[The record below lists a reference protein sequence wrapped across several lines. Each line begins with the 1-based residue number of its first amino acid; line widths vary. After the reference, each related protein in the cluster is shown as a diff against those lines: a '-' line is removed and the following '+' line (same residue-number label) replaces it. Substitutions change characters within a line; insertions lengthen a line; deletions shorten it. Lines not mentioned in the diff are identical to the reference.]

1 MGSVKTLASLENL
14 FHQDNVVVF
23 PDNNNGFFTSSPISG
38 NEEILSLI
46 SSCNLVLTVTDPSET
61 PSRQDLKRLH
71 LTRLLAFLK
80 SSKKPLPKTF
90 LSPLIS
96 MVSLN
101 LFRPLPTSFASDFP
115 EEDDPSSA
123 FSASWSHLQIVYEIL
138 LRLVITTEPEI
149 LKNHIDHSFLL
160 KLLTLF
166 QSEDRRERESMKNVY
181 HKIYTKFTGERSFM
195 RKSMNDVLLHY
206 AFEMHQKHC
215 GIGELLEI
223 WGTIINGFTVPLK
236 EEHKLFLMRVLIPLH
251 KPKGVQMYH
260 RQLAYCMVQFVQ
272 KEPMLGGVVAR
283 GLLKYWPIT
292 NCQKELLLIGELED
306 LVENLDPDQ
315 YRKLALPLCTQVIKC
330 INSWNS
336 QVAERALYVWNNEH
350 FVRMVLTAMVEVFP
364 VIVEGMEKNLKW
376 HWSKNVRQL
385 TESVKVMLE
394 EMDPVLYSRSLQ
406 DLKAKELAAHQEDI
420 KRKQIWE
427 KIEILATQNQFVST
441 RGPCISVSS

>member
-1 MGSVKTLASLENL
+1 MGSLKTLASLQNL
-14 FHQDNVVVF
+14 LHQDNVVVL
-23 PDNNNGFFTSSPISG
+23 PDNNNGFFTSSPTSG

-46 SSCNLVLTVTDPSET
+46 SSCNLVFTDPSET
-61 PSRQDLKRLH
+61 PSLQDLKRLH
-71 LTRLLAFLK
+71 LTRLLTFLK

-90 LSPLIS
+90 LSFLIS

-101 LFRPLPTSFASDFP
+101 LFRPLPNSFASDFP
-115 EEDDPSSA
+115 EEDDPISA
-123 FSASWSHLQIVYEIL
+123 FSSSWSHLQIVYEIL

-149 LKNHIDHSFLL
+149 LKNHIDRSFLL

-166 QSEDRRERESMKNVY
+166 QSEDRRERESLKNVY

-206 AFEMHQKHC
+206 AFETHQKNC

-251 KPKGVQMYH
+251 KPKGIQVYH

-283 GLLKYWPIT
+283 GLLKYWPVT

-336 QVAERALYVWNNEH
+336 QVAERALYVWNNEQ
-350 FVRMVLTAMVEVFP
+350 FVRMVSTAMVEVFP

-420 KRKQIWE
+420 KRKQRWE
-427 KIEILATQNQFVST
+427 IIEFLATQNQFVSS